1 MKDKEVVNV
10 SIEYGK
16 ESLKQIILK
25 LLKEEYINYITINEN
40 KCLFRADKFLGTR
53 YNKFV
58 L

>member
-1 MKDKEVVNV
+1 MKIG
-10 SIEYGK
+10 IEYGK

-25 LLKEEYINYITINEN
+25 LLKEEYINYITKLPIW
-40 KCLFRADKFLGTR
+40 ADKFLSTR